1 MVGDWIN
8 SEGDTF
14 QEPATNFWH
23 PATDFM
29 LKKFD
34 VKKATPTVTRLFLGI
49 RLECAECHNH
59 PLENFTQDDF
69 YCLSAFFARMQ
80 VKHGTAEYRRTWYL
94 GGEGGLGAPATTEPA

>member
-1 MVGDWIN
+1 MDARADCGRPPYDQFVRDLLT

-14 QEPATNFWH
+14 QKPATNFWH
-23 PATDFM
+23 PAADFM

-34 VKKATPTVTRLFLGI
+34 VKKVTPTVTRLFLGI

-69 YCLSAFFARMQ
+69 YGLSAFFA
-80 VKHGTAEYRRTWYL
+80 KTE
-94 GGEGGLGAPATTEPA
+94 GEARLR